1 MRRTADLVVRDG
13 TLVTPQGQLRAGV
26 AVADGTIVAIGRED
40 SLPEAAVEV
49 SARDCHVLPG
59 VIDSHVHFREPGDE
73 HKEDRESGTT
83 AAAFGGVTTV
93 LDMPNT
99 RPPTA
104 TPEAL
109 ALKQERAARKAHVDY
124 GLFGLIAQDN
134 VAVLPALAAR
144 GVIGFK
150 CYMGETVGRIPA
162 PDDGV
167 MLEVFA
173 TAAAL
178 GLRVAVH
185 AENNGIMQHLIGRV
199 RRRALRPAGPRRV
212 AAGDLRRRGGLARGR
227 LRRVDAGAAAR
238 LSRELRRRPA
248 GGPRRQG
255 ARRRRDDGDVPALP
269 AAHRRGY
276 GAARARA
283 ADEPAGAAGGP
294 PGGALGGLRDGVID
308 MLATD
313 HSPHTVEEK
322 TRSDIWQAISGFPGV
337 ETAVPLMLTQ
347 VIAGRLTLERYVEL
361 TSASPARAWGPY
373 PKKGALRVG
382 SDADLVVVDLA
393 RRGVVRAEALHSRS
407 KITPFE
413 GMPVQGL
420 PVCTIVRGRVV
431 VRDGELLGTPGW
443 GRPVSPAPV
452 ARPAAAEEVS
462 DSRHA

>member
-1 MRRTADLVVRDG
+1 M
-13 TLVTPQGQLRAGV
+13 LVTPQGRLRAGV
-26 AVADGTIVAIGRED
+26 AVADGTIVAIGREE
-40 SLPEAAVEV
+40 SLPPATVEV

-73 HKEDRESGTT
+73 HKEDWESGTT

-124 GLFGLIAQDN
+124 GLFGLIGEDN
-134 VAVLPALAAR
+134 LAALPALAAG

-167 MLEVFA
+167 MLEAFA

-185 AENNGIMQHLIGRV
+185 AENNGILQHLIGRL
-199 RRRALRPAGPRRV
+199 RAAGRSDPLAHVESRPEICAVEAVSRAVAFAAWTRARLHICHESCADVLPVLRAAKGRGVDVTVETCPHYLLFTAEDMHRLGPVLRMNPPVRPAGH
-212 AAGDLRRRGGLARGR
+212 G
-227 LRRVDAGAAAR
+227 
-238 LSRELRRRPA
+238 E
-248 GGPRRQG
+248 
-255 ARRRRDDGDVPALP
+255 ALW
-269 AAHRRGY
+269 A
-276 GAARARA
+276 
-283 ADEPAGAAGGP
+283 
-294 PGGALGGLRDGVID
+294 GLRDGVID

-322 TRSDIWQAISGFPGV
+322 TRPDIWQAISGFPGV

-361 TSASPARAWGPY
+361 TSASPARAWGLY
-373 PKKGALRVG
+373 PRKGALRVG

-443 GRPVSPAPV
+443 GRPVSPAPA
-452 ARPAAAEEVS
+452 ARPPAAEEVS
-462 DSRHA
+462 HSRHA